1 MLSKARDFFESI
13 ADKRVMICGIGN
25 NNIPVIYTFLKY
37 GAKVTACDK
46 RTSAELGNVADE
58 LRAAG
63 AQLHLGENYLDDLDA
78 DLVLRTPGMK
88 PYLLQFEQARARGIT
103 VTSEMEL
110 FFELCEAPI
119 YAVTGSDGKTTTT
132 TIVAGLLDSAGIKT
146 FVGGNIGRALL
157 PYVEEIRPED
167 AAVVELSSFQLTN
180 MTKSP
185 QVAIVTN
192 VAPNHLDWHTD
203 MQEYIDAKRNLVS
216 HQRSE
221 DRAVLNLD
229 NDVTNRFSDFTLG
242 DVWRFSRRNSV
253 NKGCWLNDRRQ
264 IVISDGVSDR
274 IVMNADDIRIPG
286 EHNIENYMAAISAV
300 WGTVSVDDIVR
311 FARSFGGV
319 EHRSELVRELDGV
332 RWYNDSI
339 GSSPSRTI
347 AGLKA
352 FKQKVI
358 LIAGGYDKHIPYE
371 PIGPAAAEKVKAAIL
386 MGATADAIEAAI
398 RACSD
403 LPIIRVSNMEEAVS
417 AANALAKDGDIV
429 FMSPASAS
437 FDMYK
442 NFEVR
447 GNHFKSLVKALP
459 KKIKETEE

>member
-1 MLSKARDFFESI
+1 MLSKARGFFESI
-13 ADKRVMICGIGN
+13 AGKRVIICGIGN
-25 NNIPVIYTFLKY
+25 NNVPVIYTFLKN

-46 RTSAELGNVADE
+46 RTAAELGDVADE
-58 LRAAG
+58 LCAAG
-63 AQLHLGENYLDDLDA
+63 AQLRLGEHYLDDLDA

-88 PYLLQFEQARARGIT
+88 PYLPQFEQARARGIT

-180 MTKSP
+180 MTQSP
-185 QVAIVTN
+185 HIAIVTN

-203 MQEYIDAKRNLVS
+203 MQEYIDAKRNLVA
-216 HQRSE
+216 HQCSD

-229 NDVTNRFSDFTLG
+229 NNVTYGFSDMTHG
-242 DVWRFSRRNSV
+242 DVWCFSRKHSV
-253 NKGCWLNDRRQ
+253 KKGCWLNDRRQ
-264 IVISDGVSDR
+264 IILSDGERDQ
-274 IVMNADDIRIPG
+274 IIMNADDIRIPG
-286 EHNIENYMAAISAV
+286 EHNVENYMAAIAAV
-300 WGTVSVDDIVR
+300 WGKVSADDIVR

-319 EHRSELVRELDGV
+319 EHRSELVRELGGV

-352 FKQKVI
+352 FKQKVL
-358 LIAGGYDKHIPYE
+358 LIAGGYDKHIPYD
-371 PIGPAAAEKVKAAIL
+371 PIGPVATEKVKAAIL

-403 LPIIRVSNMEEAVS
+403 LPIIRVNNMEEAVN
-417 AANALAKDGDIV
+417 AAYTLAKDGDIV

-447 GNHFKSLVKALP
+447 GNHFKSLVNALSE
-459 KKIKETEE
+459 K